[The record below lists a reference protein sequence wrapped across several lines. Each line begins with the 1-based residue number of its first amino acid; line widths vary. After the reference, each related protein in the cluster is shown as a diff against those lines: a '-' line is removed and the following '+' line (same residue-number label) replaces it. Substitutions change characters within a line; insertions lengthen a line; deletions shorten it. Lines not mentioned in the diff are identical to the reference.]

1 MLLFSFSD
9 LKEMS
14 ENVSFGDVTYEFTK
28 KLRKIFDEGTGK
40 NSNCLNESII
50 FENALI
56 VDDLS
61 FDTLNDDVSF
71 DTFVEKLKRT
81 YENVSFNNL
90 KLNVLNVGEIVTR
103 TINDVNLSDFTKFA
117 ITRST
122 TQNITG
128 NYTFE
133 RLEIEELEIERMN
146 GMSIKRWNDLI
157 DRLNGSY
164 RNIFDGNATLGSV
177 TVKGMIY
184 TPSINGISLDDIY
197 DPETMGT
204 VIFEKDL
211 YVENL
216 IVRGYTNDFN
226 FTELVDNAVLKT
238 DEEIVT
244 SGLKEFENVS
254 CKFLEIKSL
263 NGHRVEDLL
272 DPYKRQDLT
281 GPVIVNGKISRKG
294 LRVRFIE
301 RTIFHVTKILFKK
314 ESL

>member
-1 MLLFSFSD
+1 
-9 LKEMS
+9 MS
-14 ENVSFGDVTYEFTK
+14 ENVTIGNVTYEFTK
-28 KLRKIFDEGTGK
+28 KLRKILDEGTRG
-40 NSNCLNESII
+40 NSNCLNESIV
-50 FENALI
+50 FENVLI

-61 FDTLNDDVSF
+61 FDTLNDDISF

-90 KLNVLNVGEIVTR
+90 RVNELNVGEIVTKK
-103 TINDVNLSDFTKFA
+103 TINDVNLSDFRKFA

-122 TQNITG
+122 MQNLTG

-133 RLEIEELEIERMN
+133 RLEIEDLEIERIN
-146 GMSIKRWNDLI
+146 GMSMKRWNDLI

-184 TPSINGISLDDIY
+184 TPSINGISLDEMY

-204 VIFEKDL
+204 VIFENDL

-216 IVRGYTNDFN
+216 TVRGYINDFN
-226 FTELVDNAVLKT
+226 FTELVKNAVLKT
-238 DEEIVT
+238 DEEIVA
-244 SGLKEFENVS
+244 SGFKEFQYVS

-263 NGHRVEDLL
+263 NGRRVIDLL
-272 DPYKRQDLT
+272 DPYKHQDLT
-281 GPVIVNGKISRKG
+281 GPVIVNGKISKKKKKKTITTRVINERYFTQRK
-294 LRVRFIE
+294 LS
-301 RTIFHVTKILFKK
+301 LK